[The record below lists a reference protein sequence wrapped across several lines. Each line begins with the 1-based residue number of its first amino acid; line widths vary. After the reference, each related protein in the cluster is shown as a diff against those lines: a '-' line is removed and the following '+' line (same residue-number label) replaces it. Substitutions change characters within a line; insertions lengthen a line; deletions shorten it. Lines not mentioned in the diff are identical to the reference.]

1 MTRTVLVTGASKGI
15 GRAIACGLAA
25 DGFSVVVHYHRDAEG
40 ARQTLTRIEEQGGAG
55 RLMQFDSGD
64 RARCRTALEA
74 DIEAHGAYWGV
85 VNNAGVARD
94 GAFPALSEDDWDGVI
109 HTNLDSF
116 YNVIQPCVMPM
127 IGLRD
132 GGRIITLSSVSGLL
146 GNRGQVNYSAAKA
159 GIIGATKALAVE
171 LAKRRITV
179 NCIAPGLIDTGMIEM
194 EEARAER
201 SDAYHTPAAHG
212 AAGRGRRPC
221 ALSDVSCRRL
231 RNPPGYLYQ
240 RRYAVIHRVV
250 VTGMGGV
257 TAFGESW
264 QEVATGLRSG
274 KNAVRA
280 MPEWQVY
287 DGLNTLLG
295 APADNFT
302 LPDNYT
308 RKRIRA
314 MGRVSL
320 LATRATELA
329 LAQAGL
335 LDDAVLTSGDTG
347 IAYGSSTG
355 STGPV
360 SEFATMLTEK
370 HTRNITGTTYVQMM
384 PHTTAVNA
392 GLFFGLRGRVIPTS
406 SACTSG
412 SQAIG
417 YAWEAIRHGYQTV
430 MVAGGAEEL
439 CPSEAAVF
447 DTLFATSQRND
458 RPHTTPSP
466 FDRQR
471 DGLVIGEGAGTLIL
485 EDLEHAKARGAK
497 IYAEIVGFHTNCDA
511 AHITQPQ
518 KETMQICIERGLRSA
533 GLAAGDIGYLCA
545 HGTATDRGD
554 IAETQATAAV
564 FGAGTP
570 ISSLKSYL
578 GHTLGACGAL
588 EAWMSIEMMREGW
601 FAETLNLHHP
611 DEACGELDYIMG
623 SARRLE
629 TEFVQSNN
637 FAFGGINTS
646 LVLRRWP

>member
-1 MTRTVLVTGASKGI
+1 
-15 GRAIACGLAA
+15 
-25 DGFSVVVHYHRDAEG
+25 
-40 ARQTLTRIEEQGGAG
+40 
-55 RLMQFDSGD
+55 
-64 RARCRTALEA
+64 
-74 DIEAHGAYWGV
+74 
-85 VNNAGVARD
+85 
-94 GAFPALSEDDWDGVI
+94 
-109 HTNLDSF
+109 
-116 YNVIQPCVMPM
+116 M
-127 IGLRD
+127 I
-132 GGRIITLSSVSGLL
+132 
-146 GNRGQVNYSAAKA
+146 K
-159 GIIGATKALAVE
+159 
-171 LAKRRITV
+171 
-179 NCIAPGLIDTGMIEM
+179 
-194 EEARAER
+194 
-201 SDAYHTPAAHG
+201 
-212 AAGRGRRPC
+212 
-221 ALSDVSCRRL
+221 
-231 RNPPGYLYQ
+231 
-240 RRYAVIHRVV
+240 RVV

-264 QEVATGLRSG
+264 QDVATGLKSG
-274 KNAVRA
+274 KNAVRQ
-280 MPEWQVY
+280 MPEWQIY
-287 DGLNTLLG
+287 DGLNTMLG
-295 APADNFT
+295 APVDNFV
-302 LPDNYT
+302 LPEHYT

-329 LAQAGL
+329 LIQAGL
-335 LDDAVLTSGDTG
+335 LDDPILTGGETG

-384 PHTTAVNA
+384 PHTAAVNT

-447 DTLFATSQRND
+447 DTLFATSQRNE
-458 RPHTTPSP
+458 RPKSTPSP
-466 FDRQR
+466 FDVQR

-485 EDLEHAKARGAK
+485 EDLDHALARGAT

-533 GLAAGDIGYLCA
+533 GLTASDIGYINA

-554 IAETQATAAV
+554 IAESHATAAV
-564 FGAGTP
+564 FGARTP
-570 ISSLKSYL
+570 NSSLKNYL

-601 FAETLNLHHP
+601 FAETLNLTSP
-611 DEACGELDYIMG
+611 DEACGELDYIIG
-623 SARRLE
+623 EARKID

-646 LVLRRWP
+646 LVLRRWQ

>member
-1 MTRTVLVTGASKGI
+1 
-15 GRAIACGLAA
+15 
-25 DGFSVVVHYHRDAEG
+25 
-40 ARQTLTRIEEQGGAG
+40 
-55 RLMQFDSGD
+55 
-64 RARCRTALEA
+64 
-74 DIEAHGAYWGV
+74 
-85 VNNAGVARD
+85 
-94 GAFPALSEDDWDGVI
+94 
-109 HTNLDSF
+109 
-116 YNVIQPCVMPM
+116 M
-127 IGLRD
+127 IR
-132 GGRIITLSSVSGLL
+132 
-146 GNRGQVNYSAAKA
+146 
-159 GIIGATKALAVE
+159 
-171 LAKRRITV
+171 
-179 NCIAPGLIDTGMIEM
+179 
-194 EEARAER
+194 
-201 SDAYHTPAAHG
+201 
-212 AAGRGRRPC
+212 
-221 ALSDVSCRRL
+221 
-231 RNPPGYLYQ
+231 
-240 RRYAVIHRVV
+240 RVV

-257 TAFGESW
+257 TAFGTNW
-264 QEVATGLRSG
+264 QDVAAGLKSG
-274 KNAVRA
+274 KNAVRH

-287 DGLNTLLG
+287 DGLNTMLG
-295 APADNFT
+295 APVDNFT
-302 LPDNYT
+302 LPEHYT

-329 LAQAGL
+329 LIQAGL
-335 LDDAVLTSGDTG
+335 LDDPILTSGETG

-384 PHTTAVNA
+384 PHTAAVNT

-458 RPHTTPSP
+458 RPKSTPSP
-466 FDRQR
+466 FDKQR

-485 EDLEHAKARGAK
+485 EDLDHALARGAT

-518 KETMQICIERGLRSA
+518 KETMQICIERGLLSA
-533 GLAAGDIGYLCA
+533 GLEARDIGYINA

-554 IAETQATAAV
+554 IAESHATAAI
-564 FGAGTP
+564 FGANTP

-601 FAETLNLHHP
+601 FAETLNLTEP

-623 SARRLE
+623 GARKID

-646 LVLRRWP
+646 LVMRRW